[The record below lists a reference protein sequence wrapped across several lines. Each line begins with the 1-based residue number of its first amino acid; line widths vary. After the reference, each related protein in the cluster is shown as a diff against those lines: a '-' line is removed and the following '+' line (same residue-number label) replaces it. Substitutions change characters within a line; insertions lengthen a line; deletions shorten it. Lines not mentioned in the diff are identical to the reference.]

1 VPGLGNLSRDI
12 QGREITMMV
21 RVASVR
27 VSGGG
32 VGDAGLVLFSSS
44 ESEGERRRTA
54 LEKNH

>member
-1 VPGLGNLSRDI
+1 MPGLGNLSRDI

-32 VGDAGLVLFSSS
+32 VGDAGLVLVLCLLRATD
-44 ESEGERRRTA
+44 G
-54 LEKNH
+54 